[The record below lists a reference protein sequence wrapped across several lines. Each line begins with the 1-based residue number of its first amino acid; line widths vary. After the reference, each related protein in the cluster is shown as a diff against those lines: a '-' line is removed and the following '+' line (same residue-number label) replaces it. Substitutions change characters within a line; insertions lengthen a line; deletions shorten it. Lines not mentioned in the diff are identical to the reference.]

1 MFVILDTETTGFEPG
16 NIIQVAF
23 YNAHGKSF
31 QSNVKPSVRIAPAAT
46 IIHGITNEEADK
58 FPDKGTVSKELEAYL
73 QSLPGDTIYAGY
85 NIDFDLKWIAQDF
98 QIKLNRVFD
107 VLRLTKKYIPYSIIG
122 GYKLDAVYYYLFP
135 DRLKQLFEDRACHN
149 AMTDC
154 ILTQHV
160 LDKLL
165 EIAIQRGDLTE
176 NYTDSDVYH
185 LILNPI
191 LIDTWPFGKYRNQS
205 LTIDPSYAAWYLR
218 QKDIDQDVAYSLR
231 VLLPNLKN

>member
-16 NIIQVAF
+16 NIIQIAF

-31 QSNVKPSVRIAPAAT
+31 DRNVKPSVRIAPAAT
-46 IIHGITNEEADK
+46 IIHGITNEEAAK
-58 FPDKGTVSKELEAYL
+58 FPDKSIVSKELEQYL

-85 NIDFDLKWIAQDF
+85 NVDFDLKWIAQDF
-98 QIKLNRVFD
+98 QIALNRVFD
-107 VLRLTKKYIPYSIIG
+107 VLRLTKKYIPQSILG

-135 DRLKQLFEDRACHN
+135 DRLQKLFDARRSHN

-165 EIAIQRGDLTE
+165 EIAVQRGDLSE
-176 NYTDSDVYH
+176 NYSDSDVYQ

-191 LIDTWPFGKYRNQS
+191 LIDTWPFGKYRNQP
-205 LTIDPSYAAWYLR
+205 LTIDPSYASWYIR
-218 QKDIDQDVAYSLR
+218 QKDVDADVVYSIR
-231 VLLPNLKN
+231 TLLPNLK